1 MDKLLNREARREIF
15 VDNLVYSCVYLV
27 FSWYIWDSMQ
37 NDRFFMLSSAVCILC
52 IVLNSFLRLRNPLG
66 AESIEN
72 SCLRLGILIVLW
84 NLQVLYFYL
93 SYSFFV
99 TFILWVVLPGIV
111 LFQSNKHFQDVQL
124 NFIVLLGYYFL
135 MLLCLHIVFFRTIP
149 LSFMTACSATALIFV
164 LWWYPAKT
172 KKILDGKDE
181 EVIEFYFYH
190 ESNFYRGMLIG
201 SLLFFASNISL
212 FVHVYFNPLF
222 PLFLAIFG
230 LFIQEC
236 TLFLLEQTYGGSK
249 LSEVFS

>member
-1 MDKLLNREARREIF
+1 MNKLLNRGARFEIF
-15 VDNLVYSCVYLV
+15 CSSIGYFCTYLL
-27 FSWYIWDSMQ
+27 FTWYIWGSVQ
-37 NDRFFMLSSAVCILC
+37 NNRFFMLSSAVCILC
-52 IVLNSFLRLRNPLG
+52 IVLNSFLRLRNPLD

-72 SCLRLGILIVLW
+72 SCLRLCILIVLW

-99 TFILWVVLPGIV
+99 TFILGVMLPGIV

-149 LSFMTACSATALIFV
+149 LSFITACSATALIFV

-172 KKILDGKDE
+172 KKILNGKDE
-181 EVIEFYFYH
+181 EVIEFYFYR

-201 SLLFFASNISL
+201 SLLFL
-212 FVHVYFNPLF
+212 QVRPRV
-222 PLFLAIFG
+222 
-230 LFIQEC
+230 Q
-236 TLFLLEQTYGGSK
+236 
-249 LSEVFS
+249 